1 MNDVANNGQAVA
13 DIESN
18 EGDAQ
23 HPAGQIQVSRISMIG
38 MRVGALAGFAMA
50 SMAMAGV
57 FSQMDTTSSMQ

>member
-1 MNDVANNGQAVA
+1 MNDVANNGQAVE

-23 HPAGQIQVSRISMIG
+23 HPAGQIRVSRISMIG

-57 FSQMDTTSSMQ
+57 FSQMDTTSSMK